1 MNTKNIPKRACDLIL
16 AACLLGANLLSAQEI
31 QLNGGNTAEYWL
43 FVDTL
48 KEHIEDKLKL
58 SFAYNNLT
66 LRGLFFFW
74 QPSLFEQK
82 RLQYIDYSIEYANEP
97 LNIIYGTYYTTYGR
111 GLVLNQFLDEDFRTD
126 NSIYGA
132 KGNFKMFNSELSV
145 LFGRPRNIF
154 FEENAYRIKNDT
166 TDQIRG
172 ANLES
177 KLPLPEI
184 INVTIGGRY
193 VRYNR
198 RIDMTPR
205 AFTELFGGDIGF
217 QIGPYEGYFEY
228 ARQLGCYPNIGGR
241 LTGNG
246 ILFSSNLT
254 LAGLGLAFQVV
265 NYDSIGF
272 GGLGY
277 RYNEP
282 PTPIKSGYSIN
293 RGTDEFGF
301 GTSVNYSP
309 LDNLNFEINYN
320 ELKTHNKIQG
330 VTERILKIKSNPN
343 EKLELLGTFVGITKE
358 KIELLINT
366 KKEFTPSLE
375 ITYNIGEI
383 FVEANYE
390 HDFITTDTSKYYDH
404 ALSVSIGKSELFQ
417 LTLRYER
424 RNRTPA
430 WLIAKLGKE
439 KSWPMAEL
447 SLDITN
453 KHNLRLRV
461 GSEKGGLV
469 CSGGV
474 CRFEEPFKGVKVVLT
489 SIF

>member
-1 MNTKNIPKRACDLIL
+1 MTTNKTLTVACGLFLISCWL
-16 AACLLGANLLSAQEI
+16 FTHLLSAQAI
-31 QLNGGNTAEYWL
+31 QFGGGNTAEYWL

-58 SFAYNNLT
+58 SFTYNNLT

-74 QPSLFEQK
+74 QPSLPNQR
-82 RLQYIDYSIEYANEP
+82 RLQYIDYNIEYVQEVID
-97 LNIIYGTYYTTYGR
+97 IIYGTYYTTFGR

-132 KGNFKMFNSELSV
+132 KATLKMFHSELSA

-154 FEENAYRIKNDT
+154 FEENAYKIKNDT
-166 TDQIRG
+166 SDQIRG
-172 ANLES
+172 INLES
-177 KLPLPEI
+177 KLPTPEI
-184 INVTIGGRY
+184 ITVNIGGRY

-198 RIDMTPR
+198 RIDLTPR
-205 AFTELFGGDIGF
+205 AFTELLGGNIEF
-217 QIGPYEGYFEY
+217 AMGPYQGYFEY
-228 ARQLGCYPNIGGR
+228 ARQLSSYPGIGGR

-254 LAGLGLAFQVV
+254 FSGLGLFFQIMD
-265 NYDSIGF
+265 YDSIGF

-282 PTPIKSGYSIN
+282 PTPIKSGISVN
-293 RGTDEFGF
+293 RGINEFGF
-301 GTSVNYSP
+301 GTSINYSP
-309 LDNLNFEINYN
+309 FDYLSLEGNYN
-320 ELKTHNKIQG
+320 TLKTHDK
-330 VTERILKIKSNPN
+330 TEGILEQILKIKFNVGEN
-343 EKLELLGTFVGITKE
+343 LEVNGMIERNVKD
-358 KIELLINT
+358 KIELPIL
-366 KKEFTPSLE
+366 KKTELKPSLE
-375 ITYNIGEI
+375 ATYNFNAFFLDAG
-383 FVEANYE
+383 YE
-390 HDFITTDTSKYYDH
+390 HNFISADSSKYFEH

-424 RNRTPA
+424 RNRIPN
-430 WLIAKLGKE
+430 WLLSKLGVE
-439 KSWPMAEL
+439 KHWPMAEL

-453 KHNLRLRV
+453 KHNLRVRI

-474 CRFEEPFKGVKVVLT
+474 CRFEAPFKGVKIVLT